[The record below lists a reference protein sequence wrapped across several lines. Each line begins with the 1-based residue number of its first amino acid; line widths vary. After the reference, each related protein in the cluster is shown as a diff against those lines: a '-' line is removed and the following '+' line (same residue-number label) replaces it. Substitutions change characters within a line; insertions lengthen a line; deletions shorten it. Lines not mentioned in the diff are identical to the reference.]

1 MLTSWIIFFQKLNNS
16 TMSKN
21 KTLNHMNTILVANIG
36 TSDIAI
42 EIEEFYIP
50 IGFDRNERNIDYTG
64 LTKDEKLVWE
74 QELKDSYILEYL
86 CPELGIEVKTDKNG
100 KKTFSFR
107 DLTERI
113 LEAYQKDEETWH
125 KRIRP
130 GRIWGVIKSALEK
143 FKTKEVYIFVT
154 DQPHPS
160 DTIYLF
166 EILEKWCKREY
177 PNLTLIK
184 QLIPKE
190 IRAINQDLLL
200 NYYYKLFNS
209 ITQDKTV
216 LISIKGGTPQMQ
228 TALRIQAIASG
239 LAKQLFI
246 DPKLSIKQV
255 LAGEASEC
263 ELTSYWRYMR
273 TQRYQS
279 VKLLLDERWDFDG
292 ARQILK
298 DWSKVLEFLDKRQI
312 SKEINLSNAK
322 TRIKKIVQALNLG
335 VNYLNLDYSITKES
349 NPELASDSEFKAWII
364 NQGEAK
370 LLNLYTQC
378 RIYWELEQVAN
389 FLARMS
395 SFYESTLE
403 RLIVV
408 LDGEKY
414 FRNDKSLD
422 IPFIRQEIGEN
433 LWNHFYNEQKEY
445 SPKLRNYQNNPYGV
459 KLDNRFSKRNFID
472 KLLIPHSKVD
482 RIHWDSILESL
493 KSLDFWA
500 EQRNNLIHYS
510 TGISKAKMYDLLN
523 EGKKEGNNKAIFAC
537 QSSQICN
544 VMASICQSELG
555 LINKEYQNDFVGN
568 NTRFYLYSD
577 IKEWVF
583 QQLNDDSD
591 N

>member
-1 MLTSWIIFFQKLNNS
+1 
-16 TMSKN
+16 
-21 KTLNHMNTILVANIG
+21 MNTIIIANIG

-42 EIEEFYIP
+42 KIEDFYIP
-50 IGFDRNERNIDYTG
+50 IGFDRNERNINYDG
-64 LTKDEKLVWE
+64 LTEDEKLVWDK
-74 QELKDSYILEYL
+74 ELKDSYILEYL
-86 CPELGIEVKTDKNG
+86 CPELGIEVRTAKNG
-100 KKTFSFR
+100 KKSFSFR
-107 DLTERI
+107 ELTKRI
-113 LEAYQKDEETWH
+113 WEVYQKDEETWH
-125 KRIRP
+125 QRIRP
-130 GRIWGVIKSALEK
+130 GRIWGVIDSARQEK

-154 DQPHPS
+154 DQLQPHAL

-166 EILEKWCKREY
+166 EILEKWFKREY

-184 QLIPKE
+184 QVIPKE
-190 IRAINQDLLL
+190 IPANNQDLLL
-200 NYYYKLFNS
+200 NYYYKFFNS
-209 ITQDKTV
+209 ITQDKTI

-228 TALRIQAIASG
+228 TALKMQAISSG

-246 DPKLSIKQV
+246 DPQLSIKQV

-279 VKLLLDERWDFDG
+279 VKLLLNERWDFDG

-298 DWSKVLEFLDKRQI
+298 DWSKVLEFLDKTQT
-312 SKEINLSNAK
+312 SEEINLSNAK
-322 TRIKKIVQALNLG
+322 NRITKIVQALNLG
-335 VNYLNLDYSITKES
+335 VNYLNLDYSTTKES

-370 LLNLYTQC
+370 FLNLYTQC

-414 FRNDKSLD
+414 FRDNKSLD
-422 IPFIRQEIGEN
+422 IPLVRQEIGEN
-433 LWNHFYNEQKEY
+433 LWNQFYNEQQQY
-445 SPKLRNYQNNPYGV
+445 SPKLRNYQNNPDGV
-459 KLDNRFSKRNFID
+459 KLDNRFAKRNFID

-482 RIHWDSILESL
+482 RIDWDSILKSL

-510 TGISKAKMYDLLN
+510 TGISKSKMHDLWN
-523 EGKKEGNNKAIFAC
+523 QRNNKATFAC
-537 QSSQICN
+537 QPSQICN
-544 VMASICQSELG
+544 VMADICQSELG
-555 LINKEYQNDFVGN
+555 LIDKEYQNNFVCDKAE
-568 NTRFYLYSD
+568 FYLYSD
-577 IKEWVF
+577 IREWVF
-583 QQLNDDSD
+583 QQLNNDSVD
-591 N
+591 